1 MSRILKRPMF
11 KRGGQSNDGIMSN
24 VVDRKQYALGSIDE
38 EKLRS
43 DAGIISSVLDRFA
56 PIEKTRLPLGE
67 VGFALASGADPIDAL
82 GLGYKKFVKADDAA
96 QAARAKRQGAAVST
110 ALSSQLKAKEP
121 KTTEA
126 YKNAIAQ
133 GLIPGTTK
141 FNEYIRSATLKE
153 DASTAAIRNALAQGL
168 KPGTNEFN
176 DYITAA
182 TIRGSGL
189 QIKFDADGRPI
200 ITQGD
205 VPEDKERKTKADNI
219 LNTTFKLNNA
229 GSSLVNEL
237 KGAKVGPVGAFINAL
252 DSTGAQISQAAQA
265 IGIGQKSNLDLSE
278 GTTQIDNYLE
288 EKFGSE
294 LANDA
299 IKFGK
304 IKSVSI
310 QLAYLLAKA
319 DEPGGRFTDRDI
331 ALKMDELGL
340 GSNPE
345 KTIAILT
352 NSINLRNENLNFE
365 YKNLTEENINFSD
378 MNAIGSF
385 ALGLQENTKDQKSGG
400 KKVEETLPT
409 FSFDSKG
416 NPLILKDGE
425 FVPYKGN

>member
-1 MSRILKRPMF
+1 M
-11 KRGGQSNDGIMSN
+11 
-24 VVDRKQYALGSIDE
+24 
-38 EKLRS
+38 
-43 DAGIISSVLDRFA
+43 
-56 PIEKTRLPLGE
+56 
-67 VGFALASGADPIDAL
+67 
-82 GLGYKKFVKADDAA
+82 KK
-96 QAARAKRQGAAVST
+96 
-110 ALSSQLKAKEP
+110 
-121 KTTEA
+121 
-126 YKNAIAQ
+126 
-133 GLIPGTTK
+133 
-141 FNEYIRSATLKE
+141 
-153 DASTAAIRNALAQGL
+153 
-168 KPGTNEFN
+168 
-176 DYITAA
+176 
-182 TIRGSGL
+182 
-189 QIKFDADGRPI
+189 
-200 ITQGD
+200 
-205 VPEDKERKTKADNI
+205 
-219 LNTTFKLNNA
+219 
-229 GSSLVNEL
+229 
-237 KGAKVGPVGAFINAL
+237 
-252 DSTGAQISQAAQA
+252 
-265 IGIGQKSNLDLSE
+265 
-278 GTTQIDNYLE
+278 IDNYLE

-365 YKNLTEENINFSD
+365 YKNLTEKNIDFSD